1 MENRRQF
8 FFEFAAS
15 KGFDPMIAENWTNVT
30 KVHIIDFNVR
40 NLYLFGLLI
49 LAYLL
54 SIHRELV

>member
-1 MENRRQF
+1 
-8 FFEFAAS
+8 
-15 KGFDPMIAENWTNVT
+15 MIAENWTNVT